1 MNKNQDSDTEI
12 NRDLKIKMSRSNSY
26 SDRPK
31 SANQYSDYSD
41 QEKYDYKIQN
51 YFSATQPIK

>member
-1 MNKNQDSDTEI
+1 MNKNLDSDTEI

-41 QEKYDYKIQN
+41 QEKYDYKI
-51 YFSATQPIK
+51 